1 MLLKLDIIYNEDC
14 ILGINDKIYDESI
27 DLIIADPPYFKV
39 IGEKWDYMWRTEE
52 NYLDWSKQWINEA
65 ARILRKGKT
74 IVF

>member
-65 ARILRKGKT
+65 ARILRKGGSYN
-74 IVF
+74 